1 MSNRAIDIILELK
14 GEREA
19 LKTELEEQR
28 KEPRGRDKLTVDSS
42 EASTRE
48 NEELMILKEDYG
60 MRCSRDRENA
70 ESRYVSGEVQEL
82 KEAMREWEQK
92 LDEFVKLATAKKEH
106 GFQMFFLFSVVVCL
120 LCLCLWVVHF

>member
-1 MSNRAIDIILELK
+1 MSSRAIDVILELK

-19 LKTELEEQR
+19 LKIELEEQR

-48 NEELMILKEDYG
+48 NEELMILKADYG

-70 ESRYVSGEVQEL
+70 ESRYVRGEVQEL

-92 LDEFVKLATAKKEH
+92 LDDFVKLAAKKEQ

-120 LCLCLWVVHF
+120 LCLCLWGFYQ